1 MSTLRDILSK
11 KIDEYIATP
20 TEENLNNIKSFVK
33 ENGADVN
40 GLDYNDETPLFKV
53 VKKQADHLSAFT
65 PNKKLELM
73 QTLID
78 LGADVNKQ
86 DNYGMTPLMHTTG
99 AYEETKLL
107 LDNNANFY
115 LADKKGNSVLNYLKP
130 DQKKLVMYK
139 DAVNNVNI
147 GKYNPNIKIY
157 DDHSTFLI
165 EYGDIDA
172 KSFIKAGTDLNA
184 QNDFGET
191 ALMVMK
197 NKESIKDV
205 IEAGANL
212 DIKDRNGN
220 TALAR
225 SVMSNGGV
233 EKATLLTT
241 AGADITSKN
250 NKGESILMLASSK
263 ETVDLI
269 LETAKAK
276 GMDVQA
282 MLNEKDNEGKTVLA
296 HAFENN
302 RSNKVIQTLLDHGAN
317 IYAQDNQGKLAYN
330 YANKDAFELV
340 QPTIFNDNVKN
351 IEKESDPAIRAQ
363 KASNLVLA
371 VKNTEQA
378 QALVNL
384 GVDPNARYAQNRTV
398 VMATAYENN
407 IDATKAWISVGADIK
422 LQDSNGKN
430 AMDYA
435 QTPEMKST
443 LTMASVKQHTMAN
456 APQTQTQETP
466 AKQPQVNMAVRA
478 NSQGGR

>member
-11 KIDEYIATP
+11 KIDEYIAAP

-53 VKKQADHLSAFT
+53 VKKQASYESTFT

-86 DNYGMTPLMHTTG
+86 DRYGMTPLMHTTG

-107 LDNNANFY
+107 LDNNANIY
-115 LADKKGNSVLNYLKP
+115 LADKNGNSVLNYLKP

-139 DAVNNVNI
+139 DAINAVSS
-147 GKYNPNIKIY
+147 GKCNANIKIY
-157 DDHSTFLI
+157 NDNTSLLM

-225 SVMSNGGV
+225 AVMSNAGL
-233 EKATLLTT
+233 EKATLLTA
-241 AGADITSKN
+241 AGADITAKN
-250 NKGESILMLASSK
+250 NKGESVLMLANSK
-263 ETVDLI
+263 EEIDLI

-276 GMDVQA
+276 GMDIQA

-302 RSNKVIQTLLDHGAN
+302 RSNEVIQTLLDHGAN
-317 IYAQDNQGKLAYN
+317 LYEHDNKGNITYSHANQSAQKLIIPILVDNRIKDIAREQDPEKRSIAATNLLPNVTNKEQAKSLLDLGGKINATDNQGHTVLMHAVYKN
-330 YANKDAFELV
+330 
-340 QPTIFNDNVKN
+340 N
-351 IEKESDPAIRAQ
+351 IE
-363 KASNLVLA
+363 A
-371 VKNTEQA
+371 VKILTE
-378 QALVNL
+378 
-384 GVDPNARYAQNRTV
+384 
-398 VMATAYENN
+398 
-407 IDATKAWISVGADIK
+407 VGADTKIK
-422 LQDSNGKN
+422 DNFNKN